1 VYKGFIATV
10 FGRPD
15 DQGIV
20 RTSRSLDRKTIR
32 RTTEM
37 RTHFVSSLLLAAAG
51 VLLCSPGFAQVYGP
65 SGGGE
70 RAPNDVKASAAAPKP
85 AYDPHDLSG
94 VWWGVR
100 KDPLMGNPSGPLT
113 PAGQKMF
120 DANKPSFGPRGVPPA
135 QGNDPIGNC
144 DPPGY
149 PRNIYF
155 AGRPFSLIQTPT
167 EIVQIFEWTRGMR
180 EIWMDG
186 RKLPADVDPRYYG
199 YAVGHW
205 DGNSL
210 MVDSTAYNEETWLDM
225 AGDPHSEDMTI
236 HEVFTHPDAMT
247 LNLSMTINDPKI
259 YAKPLV
265 SKTPMVFQLQL
276 PKGVVELREEYCVP
290 SQEQSFNANDRDP
303 AGGRQA
309 QK

>member
-1 VYKGFIATV
+1 
-10 FGRPD
+10 
-15 DQGIV
+15 
-20 RTSRSLDRKTIR
+20 
-32 RTTEM
+32 M
-37 RTHFVSSLLLAAAG
+37 RTRLLNSALFVAAALLLGAPA
-51 VLLCSPGFAQVYGP
+51 FAQTYGP

-70 RAPNDVKASAAAPKP
+70 RAPQDVKASAAAPKP
-85 AYDPHDLSG
+85 AYDPHDISG
-94 VWWGVR
+94 VWWGQR
-100 KDPLMGNPSGPLT
+100 KDPLMGNPYGPMTEL
-113 PAGQKMF
+113 GKKMF

-149 PRNIYF
+149 PRNIYY
-155 AGRPFSLIQTPT
+155 AGRPFELIQTPAK
-167 EIVQIFEWTRGMR
+167 IVQVFEWTRGMR
-180 EIWMDG
+180 DIWLDG
-186 RKLPADVDPRYYG
+186 RKLPADVDPRWYG

-205 DGNSL
+205 EGNNL
-210 MVDSTAYNEETWLDM
+210 VVDSTAYNDETWLDM
-225 AGDPHSEDMTI
+225 AGDPHSEDMTM

-259 YAKPLV
+259 YTKPLV

-303 AGGRQA
+303 AGGRD
-309 QK
+309 KK